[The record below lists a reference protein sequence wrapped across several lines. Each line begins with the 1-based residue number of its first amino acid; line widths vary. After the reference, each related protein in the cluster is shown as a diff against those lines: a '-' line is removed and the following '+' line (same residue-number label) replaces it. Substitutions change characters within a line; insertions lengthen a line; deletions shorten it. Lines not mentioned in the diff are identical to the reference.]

1 MTRDYIM
8 NEIDFEAAD
17 LFYKSVSKRCIGFT
31 APRTK
36 IIEMIIMTIIMN
48 VSLVLLW
55 MVMVF
60 IDSVIADESDDESNN
75 ITILA

>member
-31 APRTK
+31 
-36 IIEMIIMTIIMN
+36 
-48 VSLVLLW
+48 
-55 MVMVF
+55 
-60 IDSVIADESDDESNN
+60 VIGSSQNKDNRNDNN
-75 ITILA
+75 DNNNERITSAAVDGDGVH